1 MLKRY
6 NQVKL
11 SSVGSKNVFDLFK
24 TFKLKS
30 ILSQSKIVKQR
41 GHQISEMLFIFLI
54 IILENSN
61 SIFSG
66 IVKNQISN
74 LKTPINDMLN
84 NSHYNWRNLLYRI
97 ARRFSQLCPVSRSD
111 DCSLIFD
118 DTGKV
123 KTGHKTQNIS

>member
-11 SSVGSKNVFDLFK
+11 SSVGSKNVFDLFRI
-24 TFKLKS
+24 FRLEA
-30 ILSQSKIVKQR
+30 ILSQSKIIKQR
-41 GHQISEMLFIFLI
+41 GHQITKMLFTFLV

-84 NSHYNWRNLLYRI
+84 NSHYN
-97 ARRFSQLCPVSRSD
+97 
-111 DCSLIFD
+111 
-118 DTGKV
+118 
-123 KTGHKTQNIS
+123 

>member
-1 MLKRY
+1 MLKHY

-24 TFKLKS
+24 TFNLKS
-30 ILSQSKIVKQR
+30 ILSQSKIVKQKD
-41 GHQISEMLFIFLI
+41 HKISEMLFIFLV

-84 NSHYNWRNLLYRI
+84 KSHYETFLSTLL
-97 ARRFSQLCPVSRSD
+97 
-111 DCSLIFD
+111 
-118 DTGKV
+118 G
-123 KTGHKTQNIS
+123 ISIC